1 VNTTRLSSK
10 GQVII
15 PKSIR
20 DEYQWTTGVEF
31 FVIDTTDG
39 VLLKPK
45 RPFPPTT
52 IDEVAGCLRCQGTA
66 KTMEEMEQAI
76 QQGVAEQWDD
86 RR

>member
-1 VNTTRLSSK
+1 MNTTRLSSK

-15 PKSIR
+15 PKNIR
-20 DEYQWTTGVEF
+20 DEYQWTTGLEF

-45 RPFPPTT
+45 RPFSPTK
-52 IDEVAGCLRCQGTA
+52 IDEVAGCLRYQGTA
-66 KTMEEMEQAI
+66 KTIEEMEQAI
-76 QQGVAEQWDD
+76 QQGILEQWDD